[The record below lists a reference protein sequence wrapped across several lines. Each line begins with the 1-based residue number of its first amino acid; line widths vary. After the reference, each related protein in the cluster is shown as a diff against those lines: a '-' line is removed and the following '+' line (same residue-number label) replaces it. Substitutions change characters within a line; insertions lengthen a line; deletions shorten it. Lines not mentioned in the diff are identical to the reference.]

1 MSSGSRQILEYAP
14 ELEIGVTPTPF
25 ARQVLGFTEVTLDS
39 AVTKEDSNT
48 IIGNRLASKGMIT
61 GVDYTGDINAEAKF
75 GDYDQLIE
83 AAAFNKFEVGVPA
96 VGSDTLT
103 FGGSVRQ
110 TFSILRGYED
120 IANYHT
126 FSGVHVNTFNLDIP
140 EQGIVTFGFGLMGK
154 NRVVA
159 NGAAPAGTVVNASDN
174 PSLSN
179 VSVGQILLDGVSQAG
194 TACVSAFSFA
204 WDNSMQVQRCL
215 GLGLEIGA
223 IIETLAN
230 GTGSFTAAWS
240 TGSALNYE
248 KQFTNTTISLVI
260 PFTDTE
266 GNEYELTLPEVEITG
281 SLPSGGNSDLLQ
293 ATFEYRVVEQA
304 PTLVRTPFTP

>member
-14 ELEIGVTPTPF
+14 EAEIGVTPTPF
-25 ARQVLGFTEVTLDS
+25 ARQILPFTEVTLD
-39 AVTKEDSNT
+39 AAATKEDSNT

-61 GVDYTGDINAEAKF
+61 GVDYAGDINAKAKF

-83 AAAFNKFEVGVPA
+83 AAAFNKFEIGVPV
-96 VGSDTLT
+96 VGSDKLT

-154 NRVVA
+154 KRVVV
-159 NGAAPAGTVVNASDN
+159 NGAAPAGTVVNASNN

-230 GTGSFTAAWS
+230 GTGSFTQAWS
-240 TGSALNYE
+240 AGSAVNYE
-248 KQFTNTTISLVI
+248 NQFTNKTISLVI

-266 GNEYELTLPEVEITG
+266 GNEYELTLPEIEITG

>member
-1 MSSGSRQILEYAP
+1 
-14 ELEIGVTPTPF
+14 
-25 ARQVLGFTEVTLDS
+25 
-39 AVTKEDSNT
+39 
-48 IIGNRLASKGMIT
+48 MIT

-83 AAAFNKFEVGVPA
+83 AAAFNKFEIGVPA

-120 IANYHT
+120 IKNYHT

-140 EQGIVTFGFGLMGK
+140 EQGIVTFGFGLPAK
-154 NRVVA
+154 KRAVA
-159 NGAAPAGTVVNASDN
+159 NGAAPAGTVVNASNN

-179 VSVGQILLDGVSQAG
+179 VSVGQILWMVYLKQVQR
-194 TACVSAFSFA
+194 AFQRLVFA

-248 KQFTNTTISLVI
+248 KSSSPI
-260 PFTDTE
+260 P
-266 GNEYELTLPEVEITG
+266 
-281 SLPSGGNSDLLQ
+281 LLG
-293 ATFEYRVVEQA
+293 
-304 PTLVRTPFTP
+304 

>member
-1 MSSGSRQILEYAP
+1 M
-14 ELEIGVTPTPF
+14 
-25 ARQVLGFTEVTLDS
+25 
-39 AVTKEDSNT
+39 
-48 IIGNRLASKGMIT
+48 
-61 GVDYTGDINAEAKF
+61 
-75 GDYDQLIE
+75 
-83 AAAFNKFEVGVPA
+83 PA

-140 EQGIVTFGFGLMGK
+140 EQGIVTFGFGLALKWVSLRM
-154 NRVVA
+154 VL
-159 NGAAPAGTVVNASDN
+159 PAGTVVNASDN

-230 GTGSFTAAWS
+230 GTGSFHCRMV
-240 TGSALNYE
+240 YR
-248 KQFTNTTISLVI
+248 ICC
-260 PFTDTE
+260 
-266 GNEYELTLPEVEITG
+266 EL
-281 SLPSGGNSDLLQ
+281 
-293 ATFEYRVVEQA
+293 
-304 PTLVRTPFTP
+304 